1 MENNPITKSQDT
13 TVLGTFQGT
22 PGGETARSS
31 ATLASALMSILNKM
45 RELAS
50 TLSNLN
56 SKIAE
61 AVSKDIKN
69 SAQENFKGAIIGA
82 TVALAGA
89 ALNAGLTFKAHRP
102 SEELM
107 TAKNNVA
114 ESTLAQES
122 LNDLRAPINPERMA
136 QAESQ
141 AALLETHKATLEELQ
156 GAHSQNVNL
165 APTKSAVINSTSQS
179 ASGITTGVYAKN
191 AADEDAQKVKDQ
203 QTLEANTKMADSM
216 ENQAETL
223 KQRIAQAN
231 QSGRDAQ

>member
-82 TVALAGA
+82 TAALAGA

-102 SEELM
+102 SEELI

-122 LNDLRAPINPERMA
+122 LNDLRSPVTSERMLK
-136 QAESQ
+136 AES
-141 AALLETHKATLEELQ
+141 LETHKATLEELQ
-156 GAHSQNVNL
+156 GAHSQKVNL
-165 APTKSAVINSTSQS
+165 AQTGSAVINSTSQS

-203 QTLEANTKMADSM
+203 QTLEANTKTAAFY
-216 ENQAETL
+216 ENQVETL
-223 KQRIAQAN
+223 QQRIAQAN
-231 QSGRDAQ
+231 QSGRNAH